1 MLREMGCDM
10 IQGYVISKPV
20 TVETVERTVIKSID
34 KKAV

>member
-1 MLREMGCDM
+1 M

-20 TVETVERTVIKSID
+20 TVETFERTFIKSID